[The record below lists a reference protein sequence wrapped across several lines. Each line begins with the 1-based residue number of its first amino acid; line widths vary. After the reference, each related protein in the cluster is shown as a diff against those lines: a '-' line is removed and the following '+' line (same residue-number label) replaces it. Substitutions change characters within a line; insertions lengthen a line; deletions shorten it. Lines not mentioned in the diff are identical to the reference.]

1 MSSVVISEILIFVVT
16 PSVVGRE
23 VRPSDVEA
31 SKDVRVV
38 ALEVS
43 SYSVVCKLVKL
54 SISGVEISSDNF
66 VDACNECEKV
76 VAAWEVLSALDFSVV
91 DSVVSINSFVVAVVV
106 AFEVYSNL
114 AVVVSG
120 IVVFIV
126 ASAVVF
132 MFDSEVIFAEVT
144 ADVAKVE
151 ATDEAC

>member
-1 MSSVVISEILIFVVT
+1 MVGKATSVVL
-16 PSVVGRE
+16 
-23 VRPSDVEA
+23 
-31 SKDVRVV
+31 SK
-38 ALEVS
+38 
-43 SYSVVCKLVKL
+43 VVCKLVKL

-76 VAAWEVLSALDFSVV
+76 VAAWEILSALDFSVV
-91 DSVVSINSFVVAVVV
+91 DSVVSINSFVAAVVV
-106 AFEVYSNL
+106 AFEVNSNL